1 MTTEEYKQLEQE
13 ILEMRAAIQKLVDVV
28 TEFLEE
34 N

>member
-1 MTTEEYKQLEQE
+1 MTAEERNQLEQE

-28 TEFLEE
+28 KEFLEE

>member
-28 TEFLEE
+28 REFLEE

>member
-13 ILEMRAAIQKLVDVV
+13 ILEMKAAIQKLVDVV
-28 TEFLEE
+28 REFLEE